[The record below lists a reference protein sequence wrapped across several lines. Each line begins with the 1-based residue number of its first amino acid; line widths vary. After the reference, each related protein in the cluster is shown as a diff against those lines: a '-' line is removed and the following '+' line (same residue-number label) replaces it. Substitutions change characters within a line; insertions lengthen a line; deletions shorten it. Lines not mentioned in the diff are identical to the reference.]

1 MVYGLRGNLN
11 LNINI
16 SERWSV
22 CKVGQV
28 YAEGLSSDDADF
40 EDLGRNAD
48 LYIFYQDDRQN
59 WAFVYFSLVLTVTV
73 CLLPCYAIMLLH
85 EVCYAMLLLYR
96 NSVFLWS
103 MDFLSRSHLSTQP
116 TKRASVG
123 CGCWRF
129 IHLSA
134 LSLSTFRYLPTYLL
148 RYAVELT

>member
-85 EVCYAMLLLYR
+85 EVCYAMLLLY
-96 NSVFLWS
+96 SVFLWS

-116 TKRASVG
+116 NKRASVG
-123 CGCWRF
+123 CV

-134 LSLSTFRYLPTYLL
+134 LSTFRYLHTYLGTQL
-148 RYAVELT
+148 NLHTLPR